1 MQGTTEAMSYN
12 AIFSPLIRRSELYCC
27 PVLLLGSISSGPRS
41 LMHYTFGLKPKHGSA
56 APSSPLQLAACGCDA
71 VIRPLSH
78 LLTLFRDCT
87 QVVVLLSHSIS
98 TRLAMITMHVDML

>member
-41 LMHYTFGLKPKHGSA
+41 LMHYTFGLKPKHGSVPPCLHLQLERRASSTVQGA
-56 APSSPLQLAACGCDA
+56 APEHP
-71 VIRPLSH
+71 
-78 LLTLFRDCT
+78 
-87 QVVVLLSHSIS
+87 
-98 TRLAMITMHVDML
+98 